1 MSDVDESPV
10 YRGLTRQEIAWHYNP
25 TAAVP
30 DHARFTEAKRAL
42 SAEVLARLP
51 GPRDLAYGP
60 DARQLLD
67 IFPAGPGSPVL
78 LYLHGGAWRMLDR
91 RDYAFIAEPWTQAGV
106 TVVLPSYGRLPDTP
120 LLDLMRHAREAVRWT
135 LDNIAAHGGDP
146 DRLHLAGTSAG
157 AHLLALAANDAT
169 IADQVASLTVA
180 SGVYDFEAHRWH
192 DRHADMGLDDALVR
206 RASPIHAP
214 PARRDLPVICAVGT
228 DETPEM
234 IRQTRDFHAQL
245 ATRGQ
250 PAALVE
256 APGNHFE
263 VGAWFGASGHPLFR
277 ALLKRIML
285 PSAE

>member
-1 MSDVDESPV
+1 MNKDDARPV

-30 DHARFTEAKRAL
+30 DHASFTAAKRAL
-42 SAEVLARLP
+42 SAEVLARMP
-51 GPRDLAYGP
+51 GPRDVRYGP

-67 IFPAGPGSPVL
+67 IFPAGPGAPVL

-91 RDYAFIAEPWTQAGV
+91 RDYAFIAEPWVEAGV
-106 TVVLPSYGRLPDTP
+106 TVVLPSYGRLPDAP
-120 LLDLMRHAREAVRWT
+120 LLDLMRHAREAVMWT
-135 LDNIAAHGGDP
+135 LANIADFGGDP
-146 DRLHLAGTSAG
+146 GRLHLAGTSAG
-157 AHLLALAANDAT
+157 AHLLALAANDAI

-192 DRHADMGLDDALVR
+192 DRHLDMALDDALVR
-206 RASPIHAP
+206 TASPIHAP
-214 PARRDLPVICAVGT
+214 PARRDLSVICAVGL

-245 ATRGQ
+245 ETRGQ
-250 PAALVE
+250 PTELIE

-263 VGAWFGASGHPLFR
+263 VGAWFGTAAHPLFR
-277 ALLKRIML
+277 AIQKRIMTN
-285 PSAE
+285 A